1 MERALSFKLFDKH
14 GNCPI
19 SYVKVCRSSG
29 KEVKQEDIVK
39 GYEYEKGDYVI
50 LDEKDFKIA
59 APKKTDLIDIVQFAN
74 ESEIDIKYFEK
85 PYYIEPDKKA
95 AKAYALLRDALKE
108 SKKVA
113 IAKFVMRQKEYVAA
127 IRTDGDGLIL
137 DQLRYADEIRDP
149 KELNLPKKTTYTKKE
164 LEIAQTLIKQLTKKF
179 DATKFK
185 DTYTEELEDVIEA
198 KAKGK
203 RVRVDS
209 KEKAPAAT
217 DMKDLMKM
225 LEKSLNAKTKKV
237 PVHA

>member
-14 GNCPI
+14 GNCPV
-19 SYVKVCRSSG
+19 SYMKVCRSSG

-39 GYEYEKGDYVI
+39 GYEYQKGDFVI
-50 LDEKDFKIA
+50 LDEKDFEKA
-59 APKKTDLIDIVQFAN
+59 APKKTDLIDIVQFAK
-74 ESEIDIKYFEK
+74 ETEIDIKYFEK

-127 IRTDGDGLIL
+127 IRPDGDILIL
-137 DQLRYADEIRDP
+137 EQMRYADEIRDP
-149 KELNLPKKTTYTKKE
+149 DVDVPKKATYTKKE
-164 LEIAQTLIKQLTKKF
+164 LDIAQTLIKQLTKKF
-179 DATKFK
+179 DIAKFK
-185 DTYTEELEDVIEA
+185 DTYTEELEEVIEA

-203 RVRVDS
+203 RVKVDT
-209 KEKAPAAT
+209 KESAPVAT

-237 PVHA
+237 PAHA